1 MNSSLYL
8 ILICITLLFNLSMLK
23 DNIYFLLY
31 YKYSDLLV
39 IIKA

>member
-8 ILICITLLFNLSMLK
+8 ILICITLLFNLSMFK